1 MNEQWLLLSVEYDEG
16 VLGLLSWRVLAVYPI
31 DKVSQF
37 DKCSFKAAVVVICE
51 VICRHGIHLLISF
64 KRVRLQPSGY
74 DRL

>member
-37 DKCSFKAAVVVICE
+37 DKCSFKAAVVVICK
-51 VICRHGIHLLISF
+51 VICWHGYGGCGCDQINDSKLRGMI
-64 KRVRLQPSGY
+64 V
-74 DRL
+74 